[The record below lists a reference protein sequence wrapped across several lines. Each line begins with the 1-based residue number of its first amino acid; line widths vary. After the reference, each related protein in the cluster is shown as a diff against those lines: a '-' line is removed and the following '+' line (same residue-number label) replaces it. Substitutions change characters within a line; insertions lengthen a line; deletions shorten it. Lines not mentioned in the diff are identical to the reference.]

1 MTALKTVL
9 SSGSLLKLWLNL
21 LSKSKWVYR
30 PREVAKSVTEIKRMS
45 KIDLE
50 VLYKQVNDIRRNRLL
65 FIGIFNTNIKNLT
78 NFQAERPSL
87 ATAASRPFW
96 DTIEWNDNR
105 E

>member
-1 MTALKTVL
+1 VKTVL

-50 VLYKQVNDIRRNRLL
+50 VLYKQVNDIRRNVFFYIL
-65 FIGIFNTNIKNLT
+65 I
-78 NFQAERPSL
+78 SL
-87 ATAASRPFW
+87 ILISR
-96 DTIEWNDNR
+96 I
-105 E
+105 